1 MLVELTAELL
11 RFAEP
16 DRIEPAERRRA
27 ALLIG
32 SDGWSIQAAPPMFHV
47 KHRRLT
53 AAATWNGTGRRS
65 KSIASRLARRLTQPR
80 LT

>member
-16 DRIEPAERRRA
+16 DRIEPAERQRA

-53 AAATWNGTGRRS
+53 AAAYLEWHGPQIQNVSLAASPAGRH
-65 KSIASRLARRLTQPR
+65 SRG
-80 LT
+80 